1 MRGKKTKVY
10 GLEGMTKS
18 IFVAFLEL
26 YIYYSQHKGCYK
38 CFLRFLLKM
47 KQELKNAT
55 LFRIKV
61 VEKEKLVVLWSL
73 LLLRDVFNWLFFFWV
88 SLLDFTVLSYCSFN
102 VLMVCQRFVGLTEII
117 AISSLQCF
125 FCLYDWV
132 EEVWTDQ
139 KTGEKK
145 RNRLINE

>member
-73 LLLRDVFNWLFFFWV
+73 LLLRDVFNWLFFFFLNEFAGLHGFV
-88 SLLDFTVLSYCSFN
+88 LLL
-102 VLMVCQRFVGLTEII
+102 
-117 AISSLQCF
+117 LQCF
-125 FCLYDWV
+125 DGLPAVCWLNGNYSYQQFAMLFLL
-132 EEVWTDQ
+132 VWLSWGSMNWSEDR
-139 KTGEKK
+139 GKK
-145 RNRLINE
+145 KK